1 MKEGRDFWYQD
12 LMRDASCECEPE
24 WMDAEDPL
32 FMLYTRYKTTTCII
46 NSEALITSCIS
57 RQGITI
63 ASVCLC
69 ICHEY

>member
-32 FMLYTRYKTTTCII
+32 FMLYTRYIFHTIQNVI
-46 NSEALITSCIS
+46 NSVTVSHRVQL
-57 RQGITI
+57 RWGPYNGGNLPK
-63 ASVCLC
+63 V
-69 ICHEY
+69 